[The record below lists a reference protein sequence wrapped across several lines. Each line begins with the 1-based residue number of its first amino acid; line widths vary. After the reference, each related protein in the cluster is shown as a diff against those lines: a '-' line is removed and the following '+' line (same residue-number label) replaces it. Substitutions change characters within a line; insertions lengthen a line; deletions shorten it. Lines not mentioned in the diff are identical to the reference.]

1 MLDHA
6 TFVFPRIGRTCRFF
20 VCLFVFFSSPFEKVR
35 YSVVLIVSVAVYLSL
50 TEIKTCQF
58 LPTLLYV
65 PMNNA
70 VVGIVS

>member
-6 TFVFPRIGRTCRFF
+6 IFVFPRIGRTCRFF
-20 VCLFVFFSSPFEKVR
+20 VCLVFFFSLFEKVR
-35 YSVVLIVSVAVYLSL
+35 YSVVLIFSVAEYLSP

-58 LPTLLYV
+58 LPMSLYV

-70 VVGIVS
+70 VVGIVP